1 MQIVI
6 KDGFAT
12 TGAPLYSSQINTQR
26 ARTTSVQM
34 VVRAQDDAEAVAT
47 AEVQVSNNSID
58 WFTAASL
65 ETKGTGQQT
74 DGGPYEALWN
84 YTRVVLT
91 KSPAKVNNKG
101 IVDVFMIFR
110 E

>member
-1 MQIVI
+1 MQLVI
-6 KDGFAT
+6 KDGFADAAT
-12 TGAPLYSSQINTQR
+12 PLYSSQINTQR

-34 VVRAQDDAEAVAT
+34 VVRAQTGADAVAT
-47 AEVQVSNNSID
+47 AEVQVSNNSVD

-65 ETKGTGQQT
+65 ETKGTDHQT

-84 YTRVVLT
+84 YTRVKVT
-91 KSPAKVNNKG
+91 KTPAKVDGKG
-101 IVDVFMIFR
+101 IVDVYMIFR